1 VRDCSDAAGF
11 RQAIDPEAGDSPA
24 ERPDRRGQAR
34 VLAVIAAGGAAGAL
48 ARHGF
53 SAAFPAAAGGAD
65 WATLGINAT
74 GCAVIGLLMAMVSG
88 IPSAHPLIRP
98 FAVTGVLGG
107 FTTFSTAIVD
117 VQRYLDAGAPGTA
130 LGYLFGT
137 LALALAA
144 TAAGLTAGGWLIRR
158 IRPPQPIEVDA
169 YGRLDTG

>member
-1 VRDCSDAAGF
+1 VRDCCDTAGF
-11 RQAIDPEAGDSPA
+11 RQAIDPEADDSPA
-24 ERPDRRGQAR
+24 KRPDRRGQAR

-48 ARHGF
+48 ARYGF

-65 WATLGINAT
+65 WATLGINAA
-74 GCAVIGLLMAMVSG
+74 GCAVIGLLMAIVSG

-130 LGYLFGT
+130 IGYLFGT